1 MYKNTRKERLNSHM
15 LEDRQHLLLSY
26 SKALDLKISF
36 KTDNTIGKLLAQNKN
51 ISRNKFN
58 KCGINQ

>member
-1 MYKNTRKERLNSHM
+1 M